1 MMRIAWRMLTQ
12 RPASMLATFLALWF
26 AVGIVTTCGAM
37 LESGIRFH
45 GTTARYAAAPVL
57 VATTDVRMTEGRGD
71 DRDTESLPL
80 LKRGSL
86 DASLPVRIAAAPGVR
101 AAVADITVPAQ
112 VTAGGGTAP
121 VEVHPWS
128 AAPLAPFTLR
138 TGAAPAGDGQVVL
151 DQALAT
157 RIGVKAGDQVR
168 LGLASGTRAFT
179 VGGIAAPA
187 GTAPQTPT
195 IFVDDAEAR
204 VLSGGATDVIGVL
217 PEPGVGAGTL
227 AASVRRALPP
237 EPARLSGAYPRVYTG
252 ASRGSVEST
261 DVGNGREFVIAVSG
275 VFGGCALLIGVLV
288 IAGTVGLSVKQRH
301 RDIALLRALAATPRQ
316 VRRMVVREAGALGVL
331 AGVAGVWPGLAGADR
346 LRTEFVARGMVPD
359 SFRTHL
365 SWLPPLVA
373 ASAALLIAVVAA
385 WIASLRASRIR
396 PTEALAET
404 AVERGGLGIVRSVLG
419 VVALAGGITL
429 CFVSASA
436 SGDSAAGISVATVF
450 TLVVAVA
457 LLSPLLIRAAAATF
471 GRLLRLAGVT
481 GRLAAANTAT
491 SARRLS
497 AVVSSLVLAVALGGS
512 LWFVQTSELHVAAG
526 QSRAG
531 LVADHVVTSDGP
543 GLRPEVTAAI
553 RRTDGVSA
561 ATGVVH
567 STIFTPRL
575 GLSDF
580 PAQGVDA
587 AGLARTM
594 NLGVTSGSLAGL
606 AGDTIAVDTLT
617 AQAMHLRVGGRF
629 TGWFADGAA
638 ANLRVVAIY
647 RRGLGFAP
655 VTVPHDLL
663 LPHTTSGLDD
673 AVLVATHHA
682 QAARAVAAVRTELDR
697 LAPGSALLP
706 RDAYQV
712 GLSKDMAANAW
723 TNQMVT
729 GVLLIYVVIAAVNTL
744 AMFALGRRREF
755 AVLRLSGTTR
765 PQVLSMVRL
774 EQVLLLGLAL
784 VVGAAIAAATL
795 IPMVK
800 GITGSAA
807 PYIPL
812 SGWVAVI
819 GGVVLLGGAA
829 TAVPVRRVL
838 RTRPVEGIGLRE

>member
-57 VATTDVRMTEGRGD
+57 VATTDLRMTEGRGD

-86 DASLPVRIAAAPGVR
+86 DASLPGRIAAAPGVR
-101 AAVADITVPAQ
+101 AAVADIAVPAQ
-112 VTAGGGTAP
+112 VAAGGGTAP

-138 TGAAPAGDGQVVL
+138 TGAAPTGDDQVVL
-151 DQALAT
+151 DEAFAA
-157 RIGVKAGDQVR
+157 RIGAKPGDQVR
-168 LGLASGTRAFT
+168 LGLASGPRAFT
-179 VGGIAAPA
+179 VGGIAAPT
-187 GTAPQTPT
+187 GTAPRTPT
-195 IFVDDAEAR
+195 IFVGDAEAR
-204 VLSGGATDVIGVL
+204 VLSGGATEVIGVL
-217 PEPGVGAGTL
+217 PEQGVGAGTL

-237 EPARLSGAYPRVYTG
+237 DPARLSGAYPRVYTG

-288 IAGTVGLSVKQRH
+288 IAGTVGLSVRQRH

-316 VRRMVVREAGALGVL
+316 VRRMVIREAAALGVL
-331 AGVAGVWPGLAGADR
+331 AGVAGIWPGLAGADR
-346 LRTEFVARGMVPD
+346 LREEYVSRGMVPD

-373 ASAALLIAVVAA
+373 TGAALLIAVVAA
-385 WIASLRASRIR
+385 WAASLRASRIQ

-404 AVERGGLGIVRSVLG
+404 TVERGGLGIVRAVLG
-419 VVALAGGITL
+419 LVALAGGITL
-429 CFVSASA
+429 CFVSASV
-436 SGDSAAGISVATVF
+436 SGDSAAGTSVATVF
-450 TLVVAVA
+450 TLVVSVA

-481 GRLAAANTAT
+481 GRLAAANTAA

-531 LVADHVVTSDGP
+531 LVADHVVTSAGP
-543 GLRPEVTAAI
+543 GLRPDVTEAI
-553 RRTDGVSA
+553 RRTAGVSA
-561 ATGVVH
+561 ATRVVH

-575 GLSDF
+575 GLTDF
-580 PAQGVDA
+580 SAQGVDA

-594 NLGVTSGSLAGL
+594 NLGVTSGALAGL
-606 AGDTIAVDTLT
+606 SGDTVAVDTLT
-617 AQAMHLRVGGRF
+617 AQALHLRVGGRF
-629 TGWFADGAA
+629 TGWFGDGAPV
-638 ANLRVVAIY
+638 NLRVVAIY
-647 RRGLGFAP
+647 RRGLGFAQL
-655 VTVPHDLL
+655 TVPHDLL

-673 AVLVATHHA
+673 AVLVATDRA
-682 QAARAVAAVRTELDR
+682 QAVTAVRAELDR
-697 LAPGSALLP
+697 LAPGSALLA

-712 GLSKDMAANAW
+712 GLGKDMVANAW
-723 TNQMVT
+723 TNQMVV

-744 AMFALGRRREF
+744 AMYALGRRREF

-800 GITGSAA
+800 GITGSPT

-812 SGWVAVI
+812 AGWVAVI